1 MKDHIPIYTHLTI
14 TPNNGGS
21 LKKYFNAIKRDLPK
35 KWVLEKDKIYK
46 DTDTFR
52 ILDDVFCLKNPPFRD
67 VIQKMDLHGYIYLGL
82 TDDSISLLRI
92 ELSVDLPKEKSI
104 EIIGYIIHSLHEDV
118 LKPKKYYPDFNHKF
132 EFGGPRD
139 ENWFSNDLRDERSI
153 KLHSKSDH
161 KTYFLS
167 KSEKV
172 KIADKN
178 ISYTAPNNI
187 SLSLSLMKKSLNE
200 ARKIY
205 KRLILKVPGKK
216 VEIKSEIRAELYNYF
231 EILQTSIIFSYI
243 AIEGFS
249 NAVIPENYLHER
261 VNEKGIKETLTK
273 ENIERWMSTSE
284 KVGTI
289 LPLILKTSD
298 IRAENYWAT
307 FKELEQL
314 RNDIVHQKTIE
325 KGTKLDTKV
334 FNQMLNPKV
343 FERIASS
350 IKVIDF
356 FYKVDN
362 AHPYFPLGFGIAT
375 FQVHKIESME
385 KHFKVIEE

>member
-14 TPNNGGS
+14 TSNTGSS
-21 LKKYFNAIKRDLPK
+21 LKKYFNALKRDLPK
-35 KWVLEKDKIYK
+35 NWILEKNKEYK

-52 ILDDVFCLKNPPFRD
+52 ILDDVLCLRNPPFED
-67 VIQKMDLHGYIYLGL
+67 VIQKITLYGSIYLGL
-82 TDDSISLLRI
+82 TDNSINLLKV
-92 ELSVDLPKEKSI
+92 ELNVDLPRENTI
-104 EIIGYIIHSLHEDV
+104 EIIGYIIHTLHEEI
-118 LKPKKYYPDFNHKF
+118 LKPKKYYPNYDHKF

-139 ENWFSNDLRDERSI
+139 ENWYSHDLRDERSI
-153 KLHSKSDH
+153 KLHSKADQ
-161 KTYFLS
+161 KIFFLS
-167 KSEKV
+167 KNENV
-172 KIADKN
+172 TVADKS
-178 ISYTAPNNI
+178 ISYAAPNNI

-205 KRLILKVPGKK
+205 RRLVLKVPNKK
-216 VEIKSEIRAELYNYF
+216 IELKNEIRSELYDYF

-249 NAVIPENYLHER
+249 NAVIPESYLHER
-261 VNEKGIKETLTK
+261 INEKGIKEIWTK

-284 KVGTI
+284 KIGTI
-289 LPLILKTSD
+289 LPMILKTPD
-298 IRAENYWAT
+298 IRKESYWAT

-334 FNQMLNPKV
+334 YDQMLNPKV

-356 FYKVDN
+356 FTK
-362 AHPYFPLGFGIAT
+362 
-375 FQVHKIESME
+375 
-385 KHFKVIEE
+385 